1 MPVQTGMSRTLARKA
16 FYSFHYLPDS
26 WRASKVRNIGV
37 VEGNQGVSDNEWESI
52 TKGGSE
58 AIEKWVANQMYGKS
72 CVIVLI
78 GAQTAGRKWIQYEIK
93 KGWND
98 GKGVFGIHI
107 HRLTNQLGLPS
118 TKGANP
124 FGSLSLGY
132 RRLSNIVQVYD
143 PLCTKS
149 ADVRN
154 HIAANLGAWV
164 EKAIVTRNSYRA
176 MNSRLIRQPRWLS

>member
-37 VEGNQGVSDNEWESI
+37 VEGNQSVSDNEWESI
-52 TKGGSE
+52 TKGGSKS
-58 AIEKWVANQMYGKS
+58 IEKWIADQMYGKS

-78 GAQTAGRKWIQYEIK
+78 GAQTAGRKWVQYELK

-98 GKGVFGIHI
+98 RKGVFGIHI
-107 HRLTNQLGLPS
+107 HRLTNQLELPS

-124 FGSLSLGY
+124 FSSLYLGDIP
-132 RRLSNIVQVYD
+132 LSNIVQVYD
-143 PLCTKS
+143 PPYTKS

-154 HIAANLGAWV
+154 DIATNLEAWV
-164 EKAIVTRNSYRA
+164 EKAIVTRNSY
-176 MNSRLIRQPRWLS
+176 